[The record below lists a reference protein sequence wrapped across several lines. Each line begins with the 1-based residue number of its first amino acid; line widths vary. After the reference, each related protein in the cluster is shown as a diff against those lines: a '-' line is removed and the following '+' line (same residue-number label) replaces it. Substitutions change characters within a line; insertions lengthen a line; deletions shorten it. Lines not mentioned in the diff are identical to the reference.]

1 MTLGTTMTGKRKT
14 HEQCSGRF
22 TPAAFEFRKRRGAVP
37 GTGPVSPDCKYDAAG
52 RVEPGP
58 PFAQMVGQL
67 FGHADSQQKSGI
79 IGTLLG
85 GLGAAAHPALAQAG
99 INASPE
105 QAAQLST
112 DQVQQIATQAQ
123 QANPGVVAQMSSF
136 YAQHPVLVKSLGAA
150 AMAIVLGRM
159 RSPGR

>member
-1 MTLGTTMTGKRKT
+1 MNNAVEGLLQQISNLGNAPVPSQAQDHFHQIAT
-14 HEQCSGRF
+14 S
-22 TPAAFEFRKRRGAVP
+22 TPQDVLSQGLNDAFNSSQ
-37 GTGPVSPDCKYDAAG
+37 T
-52 RVEPGP
+52 P
-58 PFAQMVGQL
+58 PFAQMVGQM

-79 IGTLLG
+79 IGALLG
-85 GLGAAAHPALAQAG
+85 GLGAGAHPALAQAG

-105 QAAQLST
+105 QATQLST

-123 QANPGVVAQMSSF
+123 QSNPGVVAQMSNF

>member
-1 MTLGTTMTGKRKT
+1 MNNAVEGLLQQLSNLGSDTVPSQAQDQFHQIASTTPPDVLSQGVND
-14 HEQCSGRF
+14 
-22 TPAAFEFRKRRGAVP
+22 AFNSNQ
-37 GTGPVSPDCKYDAAG
+37 T
-52 RVEPGP
+52 P

-67 FGHADSQQKSGI
+67 FGHANNQQKSGI

-99 INASPE
+99 INTSPE
-105 QAAQLST
+105 QATQLST
-112 DQVQQIATQAQ
+112 DQVQQIATHAQ

>member
-1 MTLGTTMTGKRKT
+1 MPPARG
-14 HEQCSGRF
+14 
-22 TPAAFEFRKRRGAVP
+22 AAFGAAHRMADRVHRGAAIVRL
-37 GTGPVSPDCKYDAAG
+37 T
-52 RVEPGP
+52 
-58 PFAQMVGQL
+58 
-67 FGHADSQQKSGI
+67 
-79 IGTLLG
+79 
-85 GLGAAAHPALAQAG
+85 AHPALAQAG

-123 QANPGVVAQMSSF
+123 QANPGVVAQLSSF

-150 AMAIVLGRM
+150 ALAIVLGRM